1 MSGRGSELWL
11 WSGAGCLGALELPAF
26 AAAGQSAGHEGRK
39 GKKSFGTEFV
49 SQSPCLGSRT
59 AGEEGGLAHAPHPD
73 RPFVSLAPKPAVL
86 PSALS
91 RSPCAFT
98 PDAEA
103 LEEEDGGGR
112 VEEEEEEPFP
122 SATLPP
128 LFFTNDDNLGISL
141 SLSVHRSGRQE
152 STSGALRFAR
162 GSETHTI
169 QPSEVPQAVT
179 PPATSR
185 DCHKQARPPT
195 NTRKRRND
203 QTPSPSSTK
212 TFLSGADEPDTKN

>member
-1 MSGRGSELWL
+1 MSSHSFLATTTFLFAGGLSLLSVPSGQRNTRLAMYSPKAFLGIPMSGRGSELWL

-26 AAAGQSAGHEGRK
+26 AAA
-39 GKKSFGTEFV
+39 
-49 SQSPCLGSRT
+49 
-59 AGEEGGLAHAPHPD
+59 
-73 RPFVSLAPKPAVL
+73 
-86 PSALS
+86 
-91 RSPCAFT
+91 CAFT